1 MYQKNTMKTIR
12 WGIIGLGAIANDFA
26 SDLNRVSNTVIQGV
40 ASRSLTKAKD
50 FAKKHKALKSYDSYE
65 GLLGDSNVDVVYIAT
80 PHHLHLEW
88 TLKAIKA
95 KKAVLCE
102 KPLGVNAH
110 QVRQMMTA
118 AKSEKVFLMEALWTR
133 FNPTMEEVID
143 KLKSNPIG
151 KLRLLK
157 ADFCFH
163 ALDQSPEHR
172 IFNLELAGGSILD
185 IGIYPVFL
193 AYILFGKPQEIK
205 AYSQFHQGG
214 SELQTSV
221 LLNYEDCQAQLF
233 SSFAFKSEMKAHL
246 YGEKGQLCIDADWFQ
261 SDSYR
266 LLTGEG
272 EQVYNHPKKG
282 IGFCHEIEAVNTAL
296 RNSKIEEARWT
307 LQNSLEL
314 IEILDE
320 IRNQVGA
327 VYDFE

>member
-1 MYQKNTMKTIR
+1 M
-12 WGIIGLGAIANDFA
+12 
-26 SDLNRVSNTVIQGV
+26 
-40 ASRSLTKAKD
+40 
-50 FAKKHKALKSYDSYE
+50 
-65 GLLGDSNVDVVYIAT
+65 
-80 PHHLHLEW
+80 
-88 TLKAIKA
+88 
-95 KKAVLCE
+95 
-102 KPLGVNAH
+102 
-110 QVRQMMTA
+110 
-118 AKSEKVFLMEALWTR
+118 
-133 FNPTMEEVID
+133 
-143 KLKSNPIG
+143 
-151 KLRLLK
+151 RLLK

-163 ALDQSPEHR
+163 ALDQSTEHR

-221 LLNYEDCQAQLF
+221 LLNYQDCQAQLF
-233 SSFAFKSEMKAHL
+233 SSFAFRSEMKAQL

-296 RNSKIEEARWT
+296 RKGKTEEARWT

-314 IEILDE
+314 IELLDE

>member
-12 WGIIGLGAIANDFA
+12 WGIMGLGAIANDFA
-26 SDLNRVSNTVIQGV
+26 SDLNKVSGTVIQGV

-50 FAKKHKALKSYDSYE
+50 FAKEYKALKSYDSYDD
-65 GLLGDSNVDVVYIAT
+65 LLADESIDVVYIAT
-80 PHHLHLEW
+80 PHHLHLKW
-88 TLKAIKA
+88 TLKALKA

-110 QVRQMMTA
+110 QVRLMKSA
-118 AKSEKVFLMEALWTR
+118 AQSEKVFLMEALWTR
-133 FNPTMEEVID
+133 FNPTMEEVLK

-193 AYILFGKPQEIK
+193 AYVLLGKPQEIK
-205 AYSQFHQGG
+205 AYGQFHQGG

-221 LLNYEDCQAQLF
+221 LLNYRDCQAQLF

-246 YGEKGQLCIDADWFQ
+246 YGEKGKLCIDADWFQ

-266 LLTGEG
+266 LITDQG
-272 EQVYNHPKKG
+272 EQVFTNPKKG
-282 IGFCHEIEAVNTAL
+282 IGFCHEIEAVNTAI
-296 RNSKIEEARWT
+296 RNAKIEEPRWT

-314 IEILDE
+314 IELLDE
-320 IRNQVGA
+320 IRKQVGA
-327 VYDFE
+327 IYDFE